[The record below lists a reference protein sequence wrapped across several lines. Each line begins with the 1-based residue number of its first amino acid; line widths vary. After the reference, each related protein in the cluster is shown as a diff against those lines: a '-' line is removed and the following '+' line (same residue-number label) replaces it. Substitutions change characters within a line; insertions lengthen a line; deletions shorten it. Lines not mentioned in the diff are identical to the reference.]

1 MKRLFALFLCGLFPA
16 FAEAQATTDSLGFEY
31 FTVQE
36 GEASFTLKKYW
47 MVFLKTGPTRSQSEE
62 EAAQIQSQH
71 LNHLSM
77 LAERGYTLMT
87 GPMGDNGEIR
97 GMVIYN
103 LPSEA
108 EVRKWAEADPAV
120 QAGRLAVEIHP
131 WWTVPGACLE

>member
-1 MKRLFALFLCGLFPA
+1 
-16 FAEAQATTDSLGFEY
+16 
-31 FTVQE
+31 
-36 GEASFTLKKYW
+36 
-47 MVFLKTGPTRSQSEE
+47 
-62 EAAQIQSQH
+62 
-71 LNHLSM
+71 M